1 MTAPVLT
8 NIIPSINGPFCNS
21 QLQAHPIKLPKHKY
35 VVVRRFGD
43 FMDDNSISTQ
53 ASALKKS
60 LKNSTWESAIIFN
73 NKISDDHLSVAG
85 YNSPFQNEN
94 RINEVLLWFD

>member
-1 MTAPVLT
+1 M
-8 NIIPSINGPFCNS
+8 
-21 QLQAHPIKLPKHKY
+21 QAHPIKLPKHKY

-73 NKISDDHLSVAG
+73 NKISDDHRTLTYSTFFFLVVSVAG